1 MKSVP
6 TKDGWMTLIN
16 NPETRVFDKIK
27 ICDFLCV
34 NNLTEAERYNAD
46 QLVQRNVLQKV
57 EQHEEVG
64 YRAYARKIRL

>member
-6 TKDGWMTLIN
+6 TKDGYMTLIN

-27 ICDFLCV
+27 IYDFLCV

-57 EQHEEVG
+57 EQNEEVG
-64 YRAYARKIRL
+64 YRAYSRKIRL

>member
-1 MKSVP
+1 MKTVP
-6 TKDGWMTLIN
+6 TKDGYMTLIN

-57 EQHEEVG
+57 EHNEEVG
-64 YRAYARKIRL
+64 YRAYSRKVRL

>member
-6 TKDGWMTLIN
+6 TKDGYMTLIN

-57 EQHEEVG
+57 EQNEKVG
-64 YRAYARKIRL
+64 YRAYSRKIRL

>member
-6 TKDGWMTLIN
+6 TKDGYMTLIN

-64 YRAYARKIRL
+64 YRAYSRKVRL

>member
-1 MKSVP
+1 MKTVP
-6 TKDGWMTLIN
+6 TKDGYMTLIN
-16 NPETRVFDKIK
+16 NPQTRVFDKIK
-27 ICDFLCV
+27 IFDFLCV

>member
-6 TKDGWMTLIN
+6 TKDGYMTLIN

-27 ICDFLCV
+27 IYDFLCV

-57 EQHEEVG
+57 EQNEEVG
-64 YRAYARKIRL
+64 YRAYSRKVRL

>member
-64 YRAYARKIRL
+64 YRAYSRKVRL

>member
-1 MKSVP
+1 MKTVP
-6 TKDGWMTLIN
+6 TKDGYMTLIN

-27 ICDFLCV
+27 IYDFLCV

-57 EQHEEVG
+57 EQNEEVG
-64 YRAYARKIRL
+64 YRAYSRKIRL

>member
-1 MKSVP
+1 MKTVP
-6 TKDGWMTLIN
+6 TKDGYMTLIN

-57 EQHEEVG
+57 QQHEKVG